1 MTSIKSR
8 IVATTRQITEE
19 QSVRLPPLDDE
30 FFHHERGFGS
40 LALAIPVAR
49 SENDLDFDPLSV
61 SDHAPFSLT
70 VGDIVRAH
78 ENVHA

>member
-1 MTSIKSR
+1 MTSIKFK
-8 IVATTRQITEE
+8 IVATTRQAIEE
-19 QSVRLPPLDDE
+19 QSIRLPPLDDE
-30 FFHHERGFGS
+30 FFHNERGFGS

-49 SENDLDFDPLSV
+49 SENDLDIGLLTV

-70 VGDIVRAH
+70 VGDIVRAR